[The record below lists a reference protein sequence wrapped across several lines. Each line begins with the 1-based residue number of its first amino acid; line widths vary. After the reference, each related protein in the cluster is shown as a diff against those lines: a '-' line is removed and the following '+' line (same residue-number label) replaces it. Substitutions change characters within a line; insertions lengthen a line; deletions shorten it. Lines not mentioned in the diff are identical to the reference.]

1 MKEQLVTVYTVNERP
16 ILVVAEGMNS
26 SNPYLCFIVRER
38 GKISL
43 KGSHNAQLS
52 FEIMICYHR
61 TGIVHKLISAL
72 KI

>member
-1 MKEQLVTVYTVNERP
+1 VKDQSIGGSGGDELLESLLMLYCKG
-16 ILVVAEGMNS
+16 EGK
-26 SNPYLCFIVRER
+26 
-38 GKISL
+38 KISL